1 MRGLWVG
8 DACGLPGGCWVLVS
22 TSFNFFIPVTMMT
35 DVVGGGGEDAMG
47 VAPKGRRR
55 GKCAGSADGRW
66 QMGDGGAPV
75 GAEIVGVAEALS
87 DGQEPERS
95 GDSQLQA
102 ARRANDVRQ
111 CPSYL
116 GVGGA
121 GGLGV
126 MGAEKKEEE
135 EKEEDAVA
143 MMEAEEVVVE
153 LHVRQGRPLREVAR
167 ALGVD
172 GTLMPELW
180 RRTQRRMAERAPQR
194 EVEFTA
200 LREQICAA
208 LWQTV
213 ECTFPKVPLP
223 AAPHAGRELALQMGA
238 DGQMELPL
246 RFSLPPEPLPTPEPP
261 SAPMLTVR
269 LRALDQLAKLY
280 DVGVGRSPSGA
291 EAEEGPYAMPEEIA
305 EAVRLRMLEMH
316 GRRGDGARLDARC

>member
-1 MRGLWVG
+1 MG
-8 DACGLPGGCWVLVS
+8 DACGSSGGCWVWVS
-22 TSFNFFIPVTMMT
+22 TRLNDFIPVTMMT
-35 DVVGGGGEDAMG
+35 ISEGSGDVGAMG

-66 QMGDGGAPV
+66 QMGDGGRPV
-75 GAEIVGVAEALS
+75 GAEIVGVAGPGGAGDARAAGVAGALS

-126 MGAEKKEEE
+126 MGAEK
-135 EKEEDAVA
+135 EEDAVA
-143 MMEAEEVVVE
+143 TMEAEEVVVE

-172 GTLMPELW
+172 GALMPELW
-180 RRTQRRMAERAPQR
+180 RRTQRRLAERAPQR
-194 EVEFTA
+194 EEEFTA

-223 AAPHAGRELALQMGA
+223 AAPHAGRELALHMGA

-316 GRRGDGARLDARC
+316 GRRGDGARV

>member
-1 MRGLWVG
+1 
-8 DACGLPGGCWVLVS
+8 
-22 TSFNFFIPVTMMT
+22 MMT
-35 DVVGGGGEDAMG
+35 ISEGAGDGGEMG
-47 VAPKGRRR
+47 VDPKGRRR
-55 GKCAGSADGRW
+55 RKCAGSADGRW
-66 QMGDGGAPV
+66 QMGDGGRPV
-75 GAEIVGVAEALS
+75 GAEIVGVAGPGGAGDARAAGVAEALS
-87 DGQEPERS
+87 DGQE
-95 GDSQLQA
+95 
-102 ARRANDVRQ
+102 

-126 MGAEKKEEE
+126 MGAEKEN
-135 EKEEDAVA
+135 EKENENEDEDEKRGA

-172 GTLMPELW
+172 GALMPELW
-180 RRTQRRMAERAPQR
+180 RRKQRRLAERAPQR
-194 EVEFTA
+194 EEEFTA

-223 AAPHAGRELALQMGA
+223 AAGAVDSTLRMGA

-246 RFSLPPEPLPTPEPP
+246 RFSLPPVPVLTPEPP

-280 DVGVGRSPSGA
+280 DVGVARSAA
-291 EAEEGPYAMPEEIA
+291 ETEEGPYVMPEEIA
-305 EAVRLRMLEMH
+305 EAVRLRMLAMH
-316 GRRGDGARLDARC
+316 GRRGDGTRV

>member
-1 MRGLWVG
+1 
-8 DACGLPGGCWVLVS
+8 
-22 TSFNFFIPVTMMT
+22 MT
-35 DVVGGGGEDAMG
+35 DDVGGGVAGDAGTVG
-47 VAPKGRRR
+47 VAAMGRRR
-55 GKCAGSADGRW
+55 GKRADGRW
-66 QMGDGGAPV
+66 QLGDGGKPV
-75 GAEIVGVAEALS
+75 NAGEMGAASGAAVCGDVGGVGVAGALG
-87 DGQEPERS
+87 DGQK
-95 GDSQLQA
+95 
-102 ARRANDVRQ
+102 

-116 GVGGA
+116 GGGGA
-121 GGLGV
+121 GGWGV

-143 MMEAEEVVVE
+143 MMAAEEVVVE
-153 LHVRQGRPLREVAR
+153 LHVRQGRPLSEVAR

-180 RRTQRRMAERAPQR
+180 RRTQRRLAERAPQR
-194 EVEFTA
+194 EEEFTA

-246 RFSLPPEPLPTPEPP
+246 RFALPPVPVLAPEPP

-316 GRRGDGARLDARC
+316 GRRGDGARV